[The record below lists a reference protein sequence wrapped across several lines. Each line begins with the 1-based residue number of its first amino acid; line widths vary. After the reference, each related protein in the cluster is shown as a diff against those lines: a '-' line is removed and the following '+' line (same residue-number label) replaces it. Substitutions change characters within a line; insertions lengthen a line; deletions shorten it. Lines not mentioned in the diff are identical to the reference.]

1 MKPRYRIFLKSALP
15 ALIVLPMFSLSVE
28 AGSSH
33 IISPDAAGDVNVAG
47 DYDELNGAD
56 WTVAATGG
64 NASPFMV
71 TIGQGASLTGD
82 TSRNGVVEVSSGYY
96 TIENSGSLNGT
107 YHGILSMAG
116 DTAIINHEGALIQ
129 GAWNGISFENRE
141 TITVLDTVDTVSGN
155 ASVTNHGEI
164 IGMGNGI
171 FGGSGLTVV
180 NGESGEIT
188 GHRGSGI
195 FAGGNLTLTNDGSII
210 GASDSIFSSAR
221 NVGPFFPKG
230 GGSGV
235 FSRGDAE
242 ITNNGSIT
250 GENGHGVY
258 AAGKLTLTNNGTIQ
272 GNGVSS
278 FDVKFISPEEPPA
291 VAIGTGVL
299 AGNQTTIT
307 NNPGGVISGSLNGIW
322 IFNNELEIGRTLAPT
337 PAIDLSST
345 IINHGLISG
354 TDGTGILGSDEQETV
369 NNDNGRITGS
379 VAAIDLAGGNDIIN
393 LGFGSV
399 VQGDIAGGDGTDV
412 IHFTSGSQSS
422 SDESNIVHGN
432 VGGIE
437 TINKTG
443 EGFAFIG
450 GAGESFN
457 VFTDTINVSS
467 GGLIINGNLASL
479 SEGKT
484 VVNLSGGGRLDGTG
498 TWNADLTVTDG
509 GFSAGGTNSLLD
521 GEGGPVIVSALKS
534 ASSSGSF
541 DSVGTLTINGNF
553 NVETDILTPPVPQ
566 AQPVSSP
573 IYIRED
579 ILPGKPIVDGVNS
592 DLIVQNGVG
601 NTFNVA
607 GMDIR
612 LAPTDINLTLT
623 DGTYTIVDSD
633 SPLAGVAK
641 IGEIGVQFSANAP
654 DTGEFIASESGENNR
669 NTVLG
674 KYFSTIA
681 TGDPVEPVL
690 EKASGNPLNSNLLVK
705 IKHDYQ
711 GLPGLT
717 DNQSGFAAAIDASV
731 NSPNAQIQDFIS
743 AMDYSDLS
751 TVLATLATL
760 DPGKTMG
767 LADVVVNSNYRLH
780 RLTQDHLA
788 AVRGTSR
795 EIAEA
800 AAPVK
805 DAKGAIV
812 ESAPAVRTA
821 GRGNAW
827 GSVSY
832 DGQDYDAP
840 GNPADFDGDSGS
852 FTAGVDW
859 LVAPQLVLGVVFDG
873 TKGNFDGQGSDS
885 DVDSLRGAVYGTW
898 GGGLG
903 FYSDFLAGYGS
914 HDLDSDVDAAGVLTR
929 KLSSST
935 DADSLQA
942 LWTAG
947 YTMGDSRLKHGPFG
961 GFEYQSVDVDGYTQG
976 GNLPV
981 QVKGFDVD
989 SLRALIGYRVNANL
1003 GTFRPYASAVYAHEF
1018 EDGNNT
1024 TTATFLGNSFK
1035 VSGAEQGSAIL
1046 IGIGT
1051 GIAINESLT
1060 LDVGYRGDIAVDDG
1074 LTSHGAS
1081 LGVNYSF

>member
-1 MKPRYRIFLKSALP
+1 MKPRYRFFLKSALP
-15 ALIVLPMFSLSVE
+15 ALIVLPMLSQSVR
-28 AGSSH
+28 AGSSR
-33 IISPDAAGDVNVAG
+33 IINPDAAGDVNVAG
-47 DYDELNGAD
+47 DYDELNGTD

-82 TSRNGVVEVSSGYY
+82 LSRTSVVEVSSGYY
-96 TIENSGSLNGT
+96 TIENSGSLNGSG
-107 YHGILSMAG
+107 YGISSYAG
-116 DTAIINHEGALIQ
+116 DTTIINHEGALIQ
-129 GAWNGISFENRE
+129 GNWDAISFEGRE
-141 TITVLDTVDTVSGN
+141 KISLFDTVDTVSGT

-164 IGMGNGI
+164 TGMGNGI
-171 FGGSGLTVV
+171 FGGADLTVV
-180 NGESGEIT
+180 NGETGRIT
-188 GHRGSGI
+188 GQRGAGI
-195 FAGGNLTLTNDGSII
+195 YAVDTLTLTNQGSII
-210 GASDSIFSSAR
+210 GASDSMIPSAR
-221 NVGPFFPKG
+221 IPGPIFFKG
-230 GGSGV
+230 GSAV
-235 FSRGDAE
+235 FARGDAE
-242 ITNNGSIT
+242 ITNSGTIT
-250 GENGHGVY
+250 GDNGHGVY
-258 AAGKLTLTNNGTIQ
+258 VYGKLALTNSGTIH
-272 GNGVSS
+272 GNGAG
-278 FDVKFISPEEPPA
+278 FGDVKFIEAEEPPT
-291 VAIGTGVL
+291 VAFGTGVL

-354 TDGTGILGSDEQETV
+354 VEGTGILGSDEQETV
-369 NNDNGRITGS
+369 NNDNGRITGAI
-379 VAAIDLAGGNDIIN
+379 AAIDLAGGNDIIN

-399 VQGDIAGGDGTDV
+399 VQGDIAGGEGTDV
-412 IHFTSGSQSS
+412 IHFTSGSESV

-443 EGFAFIG
+443 SGFAFIG

-509 GFSAGGTNSLLD
+509 GFSAGGTNSALE
-521 GEGGPVIVSALKS
+521 GEGGPVVLSSPKTAASA
-534 ASSSGSF
+534 GSF
-541 DSVGTLTINGNF
+541 DSVGTLTLNGNF
-553 NVETDILTPPVPQ
+553 NVETDITTPPIPM

-633 SPLAGVAK
+633 SPLAGVGK
-641 IGEIGVQFSANAP
+641 IGQIGILFGANAP
-654 DTGEFIASESGENNR
+654 DTGEFVASESGENNR

-681 TGDPVEPVL
+681 TGDPAAEVL
-690 EKASGNPLNSNLLVK
+690 EKASGNPQNSNLLVK
-705 IKHDYQ
+705 VKHDYQ

-717 DNQSGFAAAIDASV
+717 DNQAGFAAAIDAAV
-731 NSPNAQIQDFIS
+731 DSPNAQIQDFV
-743 AMDYSDLS
+743 AALDYSNLD
-751 TVLATLATL
+751 TVQATLATL

-767 LADVVVNSNYRLH
+767 LADIVVNSNYRLH

-788 AVRGTSR
+788 AVRGSSR

-812 ESAPAVRTA
+812 ESAPVTRTT
-821 GRGNAW
+821 GRGNGW

-859 LVAPQLVLGVVFDG
+859 LVAPQLVLGVVLDG
-873 TKGNFDGQGSDS
+873 SKGNYDGQGSDS

-929 KLSSST
+929 KVTSST
-935 DADSLQA
+935 EADSLQA

-947 YTMGDSRLKHGPFG
+947 YAMGDARLKHGPFG

-976 GNLPV
+976 GQLPV

-989 SLRALIGYRVNANL
+989 SLRALFGYRVSANL

-1018 EDGNNT
+1018 EDGKNSA
-1024 TTATFLGNSFK
+1024 TATFLGNSFK
-1035 VSGAEQGSAIL
+1035 VSGAEQGSALL

-1081 LGVNYSF
+1081 LGLNYSF

>member
-15 ALIVLPMFSLSVE
+15 ALIVLPMLSQAVW
-28 AGSSH
+28 AGGSR
-33 IISPDAAGDVNVAG
+33 IINPDAAGDVSVAG

-56 WTVAATGG
+56 WSVAASGG

-82 TSRNGVVEVSSGYY
+82 LSRSSVVEVTSGSY
-96 TIENSGSLNGT
+96 TIYNSGSLNGT
-107 YHGILSMAG
+107 NYGIYSMAG
-116 DTAIINHEGALIQ
+116 DTTIINREGALIQ
-129 GAWNGISFENRE
+129 GGWDAISFQNRE
-141 TITVLDTVDTVSGN
+141 TISVFDAVLPPSGG
-155 ASVTNHGEI
+155 ASVTNDGEI
-164 IGMGNGI
+164 TGMGNGI
-171 FGGSGLTVV
+171 FGGSDLTVV
-180 NGESGEIT
+180 NGVTGKIT
-188 GHRGSGI
+188 GQRGNGI
-195 FAGGNLTLTNDGSII
+195 YAGDNLTLTNQGSII
-210 GASDSIFSSAR
+210 GASDSLMASAKTLRPIFM
-221 NVGPFFPKG
+221 KG
-230 GGSGV
+230 GSAV
-235 FSRGDAE
+235 FAAADAD
-242 ITNNGSIT
+242 ITNSGTIT

-258 AAGKLTLTNNGTIQ
+258 AYGNLTLTNSGTIQ
-272 GNGVSS
+272 GNGEGYG
-278 FDVKFISPEEPPA
+278 DVKFIEAEEPTT
-291 VAIGTGVL
+291 VAFGTGVV
-299 AGNQTTIT
+299 AGNQSTIT
-307 NNPGGVISGSLNGIW
+307 NNTGGVISGRLNGIS
-322 IFNNELEIGRTLAPT
+322 IFSSEMEIDRTFAPT
-337 PAIDLSST
+337 PATDLSST
-345 IINHGLISG
+345 ITNHGAIIG
-354 TDGTGILGSDEQETV
+354 TEGTGVLGSDQQETV
-369 NNDNGRITGS
+369 NNENGKITGAT
-379 VAAIDLAGGNDIIN
+379 AAIDLAGGNDIIN

-399 VQGDIAGGDGTDV
+399 IQGDIAGGEGTDV
-412 IHFTSGSQSS
+412 IHFTAGSESV

-443 EGFAFIG
+443 SGFAFIG

-457 VFTDTINVSS
+457 VFTDTINVSA

-484 VVNLSGGGRLDGTG
+484 LVNLSGGGRLDGTG

-509 GFSAGGTNSLLD
+509 GFSAGGTNSVL
-521 GEGGPVIVSALKS
+521 EGGSGPVVLSSPKTA
-534 ASSSGSF
+534 ASTGSY
-541 DSVGTLTINGNF
+541 DSVGTLTLNGNF
-553 NVETDILTPPVPQ
+553 NVETDITTPPIPLV
-566 AQPVSSP
+566 QPVSSP

-633 SPLAGVAK
+633 SPLAGVGK
-641 IGEIGVQFSANAP
+641 IGQIGILFGANVP
-654 DTGEFIASESGENNR
+654 DTGDFVASESGENNR

-674 KYFSTIA
+674 KYFATIA
-681 TGDPVEPVL
+681 TSDPVEEVL
-690 EKASGNPLNSNLLVK
+690 EKAAGNPQNSNLLVK
-705 IKHDYQ
+705 IKHNYQ

-717 DNQSGFAAAIDASV
+717 DNLAGFAAALDAAV
-731 NSPNAQIQDFIS
+731 DSPDADVQDFIA
-743 AMDYSDLS
+743 AMDYSDLD
-751 TVLATLATL
+751 TVQATLATL

-767 LADVVVNSNYRLH
+767 LADLVVNSNYRLH

-788 AVRGTSR
+788 AIRGSSR
-795 EIAEA
+795 ETAEA

-812 ESAPAVRTA
+812 ESAPVTRTT

-859 LVAPQLVLGVVFDG
+859 LVAPQLVLGVVLDG
-873 TKGNFDGQGSDS
+873 SKGNYDGQGSDS

-898 GGGLG
+898 GSGLG
-903 FYSDFLAGYGS
+903 LYSDFLAGYGS
-914 HDLDSDVDAAGVLTR
+914 HELDSDVDAAGVLTR
-929 KLSSST
+929 KISSST
-935 DADSLQA
+935 EADSLQA

-947 YTMGDSRLKHGPFG
+947 YAMGDARLKHGPFG

-976 GNLPV
+976 GQLPV

-989 SLRALIGYRVNANL
+989 SLRALFGYRVNANL

-1018 EDGNNT
+1018 EDGSNT
-1024 TTATFLGNSFK
+1024 ANASFLGSSFK

-1046 IGIGT
+1046 IGLGT

-1081 LGVNYSF
+1081 LGLNYSF